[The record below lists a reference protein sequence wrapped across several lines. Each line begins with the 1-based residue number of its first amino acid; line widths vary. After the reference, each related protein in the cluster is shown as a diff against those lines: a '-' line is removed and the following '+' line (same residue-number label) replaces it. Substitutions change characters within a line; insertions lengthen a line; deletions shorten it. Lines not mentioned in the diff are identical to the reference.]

1 MTGTT
6 TSLKGRTAMITG
18 AGSGIGRAISLSLAA
33 RGANVLV
40 TVRRAETGAQTVRL
54 VEAEGGVAKSLEAD
68 CANVDAMAQAVAY
81 AQENFGGLDIMIHNA
96 VYGHGSDR
104 DAIETFTDDKL
115 NKMIS
120 VSLTGAYNCAHAAFP
135 LLKASK
141 GGRFIGMASTFGLHG
156 VSIDP
161 GYAAIK
167 SGTRAFTKALAR
179 EWGPYGITVNCF
191 APSALSEAAEE
202 WFGANPEIKREYY
215 KKFPMGRIGHPR
227 IDVAEAIA
235 ETCGPAFDYMS
246 GQTIL
251 LDGGMY
257 TAL

>member
-1 MTGTT
+1 MTGTK
-6 TSLKGRTAMITG
+6 TSLKGRTAIITG
-18 AGSGIGRAISLSLAA
+18 AGSGIGRALSLSLAA

-40 TVRRAETGAQTVRL
+40 TVRRSETGAVTVRL
-54 VEAEGGVAKSLEAD
+54 VEAEGGVAKSVEAD
-68 CANVDAMAQAVAY
+68 CSNFEAMAKAVAF
-81 AQENFGGLDIMIHNA
+81 ARDNFGGLDIMIHNA
-96 VYGHGSDR
+96 VYGHGSER
-104 DAIETFTDDKL
+104 DAIETFTDDRL
-115 NKMIS
+115 TKMIS
-120 VSLTGAYNCAHAAFP
+120 VTLSGAFNCAHAAFQ
-135 LLKASK
+135 LLKESK
-141 GGRFIGMASTFGLHG
+141 GGRFIAMASTFGLHG

-202 WFGANPEIKREYY
+202 WFGANPDIKREYF

-227 IDVAEAIA
+227 TDVAEAIA

-246 GQTIL
+246 AQTIL